1 MKKINFIMLTVAL
14 AFLTVTVG
22 VISGTLQKYV
32 PFAGVDNEIG
42 VAVMSMFGCIM
53 FTLGIKK

>member
-1 MKKINFIMLTVAL
+1 MRKINFIMLTVAL
-14 AFLTVTVG
+14 AFLTVT
-22 VISGTLQKYV
+22 
-32 PFAGVDNEIG
+32 AGVDNEIG